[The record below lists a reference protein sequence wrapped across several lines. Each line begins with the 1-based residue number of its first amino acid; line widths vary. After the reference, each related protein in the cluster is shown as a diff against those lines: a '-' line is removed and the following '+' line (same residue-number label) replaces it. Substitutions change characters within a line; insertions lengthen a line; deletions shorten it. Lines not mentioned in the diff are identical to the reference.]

1 MLMVSTAKDFSFFVG
16 DEKFLFVEL
25 NCPPVSCGLGQ
36 FLCSRDS
43 RCINA
48 TRRCDGIAG
57 M

>member
-1 MLMVSTAKDFSFFVG
+1 MVSIAKDLFFFFG
-16 DEKFLFVEL
+16 EEKFLLVEL
-25 NCPPVSCGLGQ
+25 NCPPIACGLGQ
-36 FLCSRDS
+36 FLCSRDQ

>member
-1 MLMVSTAKDFSFFVG
+1 MLMVSRAKDFSFFVG

>member
-1 MLMVSTAKDFSFFVG
+1 MLMVSLSKIFT
-16 DEKFLFVEL
+16 DESEENVLFVEL
-25 NCPPVSCGLGQ
+25 NCPPIACGLGQ
-36 FLCSRDS
+36 FLCSRDR